1 MMFRFLT
8 KKISRLYAAVTL
20 LSVEILILF
29 LAFSA
34 ALALFIFTA
43 WMIFGDNKTAFDQ
56 KVFSLLSTHVSRK
69 NTGLMQFF
77 TFLGTHTFLIPAIL
91 ILSAYFLFVK
101 KHRWYSINVPSV
113 ALSSLLVMF
122 TLKFIF
128 RRDRPL
134 TPLLAVAKG
143 YSFPSGHAMISFTF
157 YGLLIYLV
165 WKNVKTKW
173 VRLTVSI
180 MLGLLIFVIGV
191 SRIYLRVHY
200 ASDVL
205 AGFCVGCMWLLL
217 SLWILRKIENFNLRK
232 VDHMVESSPGDIK
245 ENSG

>member
-1 MMFRFLT
+1 MFRFLT
-8 KKISRLYAAVTL
+8 KKISKLYAAFTL
-20 LSVEILILF
+20 LSIEILILF
-29 LAFSA
+29 LVFSV
-34 ALALFIFTA
+34 ALALFIFIA
-43 WMIFGDNKTAFDQ
+43 WMIFGDDKTAFDQ

-77 TFLGTHTFLIPAIL
+77 TLLGTHTFLIPANL
-91 ILSAYFLFVK
+91 ILSAYFLFVR

-122 TLKFIF
+122 TLKLIF

-134 TPLLAVAKG
+134 TPLLSAAKG

-173 VRLTVSI
+173 LRLTISVL
-180 MLGLLIFVIGV
+180 LGLLIFVIGL
-191 SRIYLRVHY
+191 SRVYLRVHY

-217 SLWILRKIENFNLRK
+217 SLWILQKIEKFNRRK
-232 VDHMVESSPGDIK
+232 VDPMVESSPQ
-245 ENSG
+245 

>member
-1 MMFRFLT
+1 MFRFLT

-20 LSVEILILF
+20 LSIEILILLF
-29 LAFSA
+29 AFA
-34 ALALFIFTA
+34 GALALFIFIA
-43 WMIFGDNKTAFDQ
+43 LMIFGDNKDGFDL
-56 KVFSLLSTHVSRK
+56 KVFSILSTYVTDA
-69 NTGLMQFF
+69 NTDVMQFF
-77 TFLGTHTFLIPAIL
+77 TFLGTHTFLIPANL
-91 ILSAYFLFVK
+91 LLSAYFLFVK

-122 TLKFIF
+122 SLKYFF

-134 TPLLAVAKG
+134 TPLLNAAKG

-165 WKNVKTKW
+165 WKNVKAPWLKIT
-173 VRLTVSI
+173 LSI
-180 MLGLLIFVIGV
+180 LLSLLIFVIGL
-191 SRIYLRVHY
+191 SRVYLRVHY

-217 SLWILRKIENFNLRK
+217 SLWLLAKIEKFNVSK
-232 VDHMVESSPGDIK
+232 VDHFVQSAPSSLDQK
-245 ENSG
+245 K